1 MCSCWATNSLRP
13 QRGSVIAHINV
24 VLQLI
29 DTGPLVR
36 IVNQDD
42 NEDCFH
48 YVRDLWKGKQL
59 YPGRNGKPA
68 ENLCVRI
75 RRQTNTRVV
84 VISATDCLIRGLFF
98 FFFPEK
104 VSYSQDRC
112 TQISKEEFLFFR
124 DLLGRIWSEIVLV
137 RRGFWESWLIFRDD
151 LHQTQAWSVLASR
164 KSNRGGKRPAWIT
177 RSSWLD

>member
-1 MCSCWATNSLRP
+1 M
-13 QRGSVIAHINV
+13 IAHINV

-75 RRQTNTRVV
+75 RGQTNTRIV
-84 VISATDCLIRGLFF
+84 VISATDCLIRKRQMRPFF
-98 FFFPEK
+98 FFFRK
-104 VSYSQDRC
+104 S
-112 TQISKEEFLFFR
+112 
-124 DLLGRIWSEIVLV
+124 
-137 RRGFWESWLIFRDD
+137 LIFSGSQHPDFKRGISFLWGFAWKNMIRDSSGEKRVLGELVD
-151 LHQTQAWSVLASR
+151 IQGWPPQTQAWSVLASR